1 MYVTMPSTAPRLHGS
16 SSLDNPLSP
25 SFTIFPAIDLREG
38 KVVRLAQGDP
48 QRQTRYGDDP
58 LAFAELW
65 KAEGAAWLHV
75 VSLDSAFGVEHSANR
90 AALQR
95 ILSLELKVQFGGGL
109 RDRDSIRAALEAG
122 VSRAVI
128 GTAAVENPSLVDW
141 ALETYGPERVAV
153 GIDARDGLV
162 RIKGWTESTSLQA
175 LDLGRSLRSRGLVWC
190 ILTDISRDGLQT
202 GVNLPASVQLAD
214 ASGLQVI
221 ASGGVASVED
231 VSRVRAAGLAGVII
245 GRALYEGKIQLR
257 KLWVAMGSQAAHCNP
272 QFPLIPAEK
281 KI

>member
-1 MYVTMPSTAPRLHGS
+1 MS
-16 SSLDNPLSP
+16 NPASSP
-25 SFTIFPAIDLREG
+25 SFTIFPAIDLRHG

-48 QRQTRYGDDP
+48 ARQTVYGEDP

-75 VSLDSAFGVEHSANR
+75 VNLDGALGTESSASR

-95 ILSLELKVQFGGGL
+95 ILGLGLKVQLGGGL
-109 RDRDSIRAALEAG
+109 RDRDSIRSVLDSGA
-122 VSRAVI
+122 SRAVI
-128 GTAAVENPSLVDW
+128 GTAAIENPSLVDW
-141 ALETYGPERVAV
+141 ALEAFGAERVAA

-162 RIKGWTESTSLQA
+162 RIKGWAESTAMQA
-175 LDLGRSLRSRGLVWC
+175 LDLGRDLRRRGLVWC
-190 ILTDISRDGLQT
+190 VFTDISRDGLQT
-202 GVNLPASVQLAD
+202 GVNLPATNRLAA

-231 VSRVRAAGLAGVII
+231 VRRARAAGLAGVII

-257 KLWVAMGSQAAHCNP
+257 KLWAELGSFTAQFNP
-272 QFPLIPAEK
+272 QFPFIPK
-281 KI
+281 TG